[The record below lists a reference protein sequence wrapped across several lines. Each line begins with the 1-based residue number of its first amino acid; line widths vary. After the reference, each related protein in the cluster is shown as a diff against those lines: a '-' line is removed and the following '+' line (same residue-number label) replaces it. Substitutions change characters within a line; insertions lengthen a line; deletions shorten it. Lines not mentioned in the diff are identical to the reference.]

1 MNLINIKN
9 LARNIN
15 TYEKGLKYYTQ
26 GKAQLIDEYFDEF
39 TNLEHY
45 RVTVSGNEL
54 YDVEVICDA
63 FGEMVKYNCDCIA
76 FHGDRGPCKHI
87 IAALLEINAE
97 NSIGRELTK
106 SKNGKREE
114 NSSILSDRNALRLID
129 LYAHKNIMEVETSFN
144 ESEPVKVIPKLTI
157 GHNIV
162 ELSFTIGRKRQYV
175 IKNIK
180 NFCDSMQR
188 EETVSY
194 GKELVL
200 THHLSMFDE
209 FSKPLV
215 SYIMD
220 RYSEIESYRCDSY
233 YDANYGYDN
242 TKRNMRIGPKNFDI
256 LMDLLKGQEINIV
269 GEEYLRSHYTY
280 SERKDRWKRKREQ
293 LYLIKEH
300 TPKIRISVEQTAL
313 NEYSIQSSDFDF
325 VIGKE
330 HLYIAD
336 NDELWQT
343 TSEFKEKMKNFIEII
358 NSGDG
363 KINIAEKDMNAFFAN
378 VISQVQEFIEIT
390 QGREILERFMPD
402 KGKIKIY
409 LDSPNNDTITSK
421 LLCEYGE
428 GVVFDIMSEEQ
439 VFESWAGG
447 QTEKAL
453 EGARTVRDLVLEE
466 RARILL
472 TKYFDGYEK
481 KSGIL
486 YFSGNDERIYEFVH
500 VVTKGL
506 TKIGSVFTTEKFR
519 RIGNAVLPKASVGV
533 KLESDLLKLDFDLDQ
548 FPIADLMGAL
558 EQYRRKKKYYRMK
571 DGGFVDLNDKDFGEL
586 LSFMDD
592 FGIVKSDLEKGSF
605 EVPKYKALL
614 LNNTLKTSKSIK
626 FDRDGHFKSLIRG
639 MSAIEDSDYAI
650 PPRLTDTLRDYQKEG
665 FQWLKTMTQY
675 GFCGIL
681 ADEMGLGKTLQII
694 TLLEDAREIL
704 INGKYSDVNDNK
716 KQEENNKLAL
726 VISPA
731 SLVLNWEREFQK
743 FAPDINV
750 ISVIG
755 TARERKQMIK
765 ETQRETVI
773 LTSYDLL
780 RRDLEHYQKIQFD
793 YCIIDEAQYIKN
805 YSTQNARAV
814 KLINSQQRF
823 ALTGTPIEN
832 RLSELWSIFDFL
844 MPQYL
849 FSYNKFKE
857 RYEMAIIRDK
867 DEEKME
873 SLKRQVSPFM
883 LRRLKRNVLK
893 ELPEKTETVIYAK
906 LEGEQQKLYKANL
919 AKAKLEIGKEIKEGG
934 FESNK
939 IAILALLTRLRQVC
953 CHPALCYEEYKHG
966 SNKLDA
972 CMEIIEEAI
981 SGGHKLLVFSQF
993 TSMLEII
1000 EQELRTKNIQYYK
1013 LTGSTSKEKRAQLVE
1028 SFNNE
1033 AEETPDNEEHVK
1045 VFLISLKAG
1054 GTGLNLTA
1062 ADVVIHYD
1070 PWWNIAAQNQATD
1083 RAHRIGQQKKLQVYK
1098 IIAEGTIEEKILKL
1112 QESKKDL
1119 AEAIV
1124 TENHNFITSLSG
1136 KDLMELLI

>member
-1 MNLINIKN
+1 MNLIKIKN
-9 LARNIN
+9 LTKNIN
-15 TYEKGLKYYTQ
+15 TYEKGLKYYKY
-26 GKAQLIDEYFDEF
+26 GKVQVVNKHLDEF

-45 RVTVSGNEL
+45 YATVSGSEL
-54 YDVEVICDA
+54 YDVEIVCDA
-63 FGEMVKYNCDCIA
+63 FGEIVKYDCDCIA
-76 FHGDRGPCKHI
+76 FQSNSGPCKHI
-87 IAALLEINAE
+87 IGTLIEINAE
-97 NSIGRELTK
+97 NSRGTTQISSG
-106 SKNGKREE
+106 KNEDNK
-114 NSSILSDRNALRLID
+114 NILSDRNALRLID
-129 LYAHKNIMEVETSFN
+129 LYTHKNILAVETSIN
-144 ESEPVKVIPKLTI
+144 EAEPVKLIPKLTI
-157 GHNIV
+157 GRNIV
-162 ELSFTIGRKRQYV
+162 ELSFTVGRKRQYV

-180 NFCDSMQR
+180 NFCESMQR

-200 THHLSMFDE
+200 THHLSMFDDY
-209 FSKPLV
+209 SKKLV

-220 RYSEIESYRCDSY
+220 RYNEIESYRNDSY
-233 YDANYGYDN
+233 FDANFGYDN
-242 TKRNMRIGPKNFDI
+242 TKRNIRIGPKNLDI
-256 LMDLLKGQEINIV
+256 LMNLLKDQEINIA
-269 GEEYLRSHYTY
+269 GQEYLRGRYAY
-280 SERKDRWKRKREQ
+280 SEGKDRWKRKRENS
-293 LYLIKEH
+293 YKITEY
-300 TPKIRISVEQTAL
+300 TPKLEVSVEQTSL
-313 NEYSIQSSDFDF
+313 NEYLIKGSEYDF
-325 VIGKE
+325 VVGKE
-330 HLYIAD
+330 YIYIAD
-336 NDELWQT
+336 DYELWQT
-343 TSEFKEKMKNFIEII
+343 SKEFTEKMKNFIEIL
-358 NSGDG
+358 NLGDG
-363 KINIAEKDMNAFFAN
+363 KIYIAEKDMNAFFAN
-378 VISQVQEFIEIT
+378 VISQVQEYVEISS
-390 QGREILERFMPD
+390 GGEILEKFMPD
-402 KGKIKIY
+402 KGKVKIY
-409 LDSPNNDTITSK
+409 LDSPNSDTITSK

-453 EGARTVRDLVLEE
+453 EGARTIRDLVLED

-486 YFSGNDERIYEFVH
+486 YFSGNDERIYEFVN

-506 TKIGSVFTTEKFR
+506 TKIGSVFTTEKYR

-548 FPIADLMGAL
+548 FPIAELMGAL
-558 EQYRRKKKYYRMK
+558 EQYRHKKKYYRMK
-571 DGGFVDLNDKDFGEL
+571 DGGFVDLNDKEFAEL
-586 LSFMDD
+586 LSFVDD

-614 LNNTLKTSKSIK
+614 LNNTLKNSKSIK

-639 MSAIEDSDYAI
+639 MSAIEDSDYDI
-650 PPRLTDTLRDYQKEG
+650 PTGLTNTLRDYQKEG
-665 FQWLKTMTQY
+665 FQWLKTMTQF

-694 TLLEDAREIL
+694 TLLKDAGEHL
-704 INGKYSDVNDNK
+704 TKG
-716 KQEENNKLAL
+716 EENDVSDTIKDEEKKRLAL

-731 SLVLNWEREFQK
+731 SLVLNWEREIQK
-743 FAPDINV
+743 FASDISV
-750 ISVIG
+750 VSVIG
-755 TARERKQMIK
+755 TARERKQLIK
-765 ETQRETVI
+765 EAKRETVI

-805 YSTQNARAV
+805 YSTQNAKAV
-814 KLINSQQRF
+814 KLINSKQRF

-857 RYEMAIIRDK
+857 KYEMAIVRDK

-873 SLKRQVSPFM
+873 SLRRQVAPFM
-883 LRRLKRNVLK
+883 LRRLKKNVLK

-906 LEGEQQKLYKANL
+906 MEGEQQKLYKANL
-919 AKAKLEIGKEIKEGG
+919 AKAKLEIGREIKEGG

-939 IAILALLTRLRQVC
+939 IAILALLTRLRQIC
-953 CHPALCYEEYKHG
+953 CHPALCYEDYRQG

-972 CMEIIEEAI
+972 CIEIIEEAI

-1000 EQELRTKNIQYYK
+1000 EGELRNKKIAYYK

-1028 SFNNE
+1028 DFNNVS
-1033 AEETPDNEEHVK
+1033 EELQENEEHVK

-1112 QESKKDL
+1112 QESKQDL